1 LTFAKV
7 TYYKRKKGLIKK
19 AMELS
24 ILCGIKVYMAIYDYQ
39 ATKMIEYK
47 SAKQDDIVKVLKRET
62 KREEYTNEDV
72 S

>member
-1 LTFAKV
+1 M